1 MEDPAVSRFIT
12 HLDAVPWKE
21 NQPGVRHKSV
31 VVGGRKLRLVEFSG
45 DYVEPEWCL
54 AGHMGYVLEGE
65 MEIVF
70 DELTT
75 RITVGDAVHIPGGEG
90 SRHKAR
96 ALTPRVR
103 IVMVEDA

>member
-1 MEDPAVSRFIT
+1 VSRFIT
-12 HLDAVPWKE
+12 HFDAVPWKE

-31 VVGGRKLRLVEFSG
+31 VERGLKLRIVEFSG

-70 DELTT
+70 DDGET
-75 RITVGDAVHIPGGEG
+75 RIGVGDAIHIPGGED

-103 IVMVEDA
+103 MVTVEDA